1 MKISSIKKTRILMIN
16 QFAAGVTDVD
26 SNVDLWDI
34 FAHCRENDVVPNI
47 TINGNKMTP
56 EVYDNLVK
64 YCGAVAVSHYNDDTC
79 FNAVHG
85 LTSRGLKRKIV
96 VRKKKKLI

>member
-1 MKISSIKKTRILMIN
+1 MIN